1 MTKVVNENI
10 ERTNN
15 LLKQDEALI
24 KNVKEVVSQINK
36 GNLKERIIA
45 KTDNDSLEELK
56 IF

>member
-36 GNLKERIIA
+36 GNLKKENYCKDR
-45 KTDNDSLEELK
+45 
-56 IF
+56 

>member
-24 KNVKEVVSQINK
+24 KNVKEVVSANK
-36 GNLKERIIA
+36 
-45 KTDNDSLEELK
+45 
-56 IF
+56 